1 MISLRAEKAFMRLF
15 YSTSVAT
22 LGYLFFRPDELNA
35 VQCRGK
41 FLHKQSTRFELT
53 KEHKKMLDDGKPVVI
68 DNVLTLEE
76 LSRARK
82 MAIDKSVDMIDN
94 QQDDAI
100 RTDRMMWITDEEKNE
115 DLNLPIHILR
125 SCAGKIEQLYNNN
138 KNDDSANTKEKDLL
152 KLKIPKICM
161 LSNYKNNQFYKKHLD
176 NSYIPIFD
184 VESAG
189 NNDII
194 KQLINKLHLGWVRI
208 IAPSTNL
215 WWRREITAILYL
227 NEVDFDQGGE
237 LRCYY
242 YDDDN
247 NNTILMYTDIKPRGG
262 RLVIFKSKV
271 VPHEVLPSSASRYA
285 LSLWIYK

>member
-1 MISLRAEKAFMRLF
+1 MVSLRAEKSFMRLF
-15 YSTSVAT
+15 YSTSVVT
-22 LGYLFFRPDELNA
+22 LGYLFFRPDDLNA
-35 VQCRGK
+35 IKRRGN
-41 FLHKQSTRFELT
+41 FQQKQSTRFHLT
-53 KEHKKMLDDGKPVVI
+53 KEHKKLLNDGKPVVI

-82 MAIDKSVDMIDN
+82 MAIDKSVYMIDN

-100 RTDRMMWITDEEKNE
+100 RTDRMMWVTDEEKNE
-115 DLNLPIHILR
+115 DLNLPIHVLR
-125 SCAGKIEQLYNNN
+125 SCAGKIEHLYNNN
-138 KNDDSANTKEKDLL
+138 SNDDSANAKGTNML
-152 KLKIPKICM
+152 KLEIPKICM
-161 LSNYKNNQFYKKHLD
+161 LSNYKNNEFYKKHLD
-176 NSYIPIFD
+176 NSYCPIF
-184 VESAG
+184 ESAG
-189 NNDII
+189 NNNII
-194 KQLINKLHLGWVRI
+194 KQLVNRIHLGWIRI

-242 YDDDN
+242 NDVDDN
-247 NNTILMYTDIKPRGG
+247 NTIPTYTDIKPRGG

-271 VPHEVLPSSASRYA
+271 VPHEVLPSAASRYA